1 MENQKK
7 VQSVES
13 VNDYIGLHF
22 VAIQVIK
29 QISHA
34 FFVSWQLLLD
44 SASVAHQFMPLIIRS
59 IKKLF

>member
-13 VNDYIGLHF
+13 VNNYWVTLC
-22 VAIQVIK
+22 IQGRDTTNFMC
-29 QISHA
+29 IS
-34 FFVSWQLLLD
+34 VLQQLLLD
-44 SASVAHQFMPLIIRS
+44 SASVAHQFMLLIIPS